1 MSNSTKLIPCEGNTG
16 LGYEAI
22 KALASHEPAHIYLAS
37 RTESKAT
44 AAIADIQKIHP
55 STKISYLPLDL
66 TSFASVRSAAETF
79 QKESQRLD
87 ILMLN
92 AGIMAVP
99 LGQTKEGFEIQ
110 LGTNHF
116 GHFLLTK
123 LLLPTLQAT
132 AKEPNAD
139 VRVISLT
146 SEGHNF
152 ARSKPPLMSQPQL
165 EACGAW
171 GRYGY
176 SKLANILFARSL
188 AQRHPEI
195 LSVSVHPGL
204 VKTDLYA
211 PTQKNNIIMRGMLML
226 GGWVRVTAEQGALNQ
241 LWASVAPRG
250 KVVNGA
256 YYTPVGVKSS
266 GSSLAADEK
275 LAEEFWAWT
284 EKEVES
290 KGY

>member
-1 MSNSTKLIPCEGNTG
+1 
-16 LGYEAI
+16 
-22 KALASHEPAHIYLAS
+22 
-37 RTESKAT
+37 
-44 AAIADIQKIHP
+44 
-55 STKISYLPLDL
+55 
-66 TSFASVRSAAETF
+66 
-79 QKESQRLD
+79 
-87 ILMLN
+87 MLN

-99 LGQTKEGFEIQ
+99 LGKTKEGFEIQ

-132 AKEPNAD
+132 AQLPNTDA
-139 VRVISLT
+139 RIISLT

-152 ARSKPPLMSQPQL
+152 ARSKPPLFSQSQL
-165 EACGAW
+165 EECSAW

-188 AQRHPEI
+188 AKRYPEI

-204 VKTDLYA
+204 VSTDLYNS
-211 PTQKNNIIMRGMLML
+211 TQQNNMIMRVMLMF
-226 GGWVRVTAEQGALNQ
+226 GGWVRATAEQGALNQ
-241 LWASVAPRG
+241 LWTSVAPKG
-250 KVVNGA
+250 EVVNGA
-256 YYTPVGVKSS
+256 YYKPIGVKSS
-266 GSSLAADEK
+266 GSGLATDEE
-275 LAEEFWAWT
+275 LAEEFWVWT

>member
-1 MSNSTKLIPCEGNTG
+1 
-16 LGYEAI
+16 
-22 KALASHEPAHIYLAS
+22 
-37 RTESKAT
+37 
-44 AAIADIQKIHP
+44 
-55 STKISYLPLDL
+55 
-66 TSFASVRSAAETF
+66 
-79 QKESQRLD
+79 
-87 ILMLN
+87 MLN

-99 LGQTKEGFEIQ
+99 PGQTKEGFEIQ

-123 LLLPTLQAT
+123 LLLPILQAT
-132 AKEPNAD
+132 SKLPDAD
-139 VRVISLT
+139 VRVVSLT

-152 ARSKPPLMSQPQL
+152 ARSKAALFSASKL
-165 EACGAW
+165 AECNAW

-188 AQRHPEI
+188 AKHYPEI

-204 VKTDLYA
+204 VSTDLYNS
-211 PTQKNNIIMRGMLML
+211 TQKTNIIMRVMLMV

-241 LWASVAPRG
+241 LWASVAPKG
-250 KVVNGA
+250 EIMNGA
-256 YYTPVGVKSS
+256 YYKPVGVKAS
-266 GSSLAADEK
+266 GNPLAADEK
-275 LAEEFWAWT
+275 LAEEFWEWT